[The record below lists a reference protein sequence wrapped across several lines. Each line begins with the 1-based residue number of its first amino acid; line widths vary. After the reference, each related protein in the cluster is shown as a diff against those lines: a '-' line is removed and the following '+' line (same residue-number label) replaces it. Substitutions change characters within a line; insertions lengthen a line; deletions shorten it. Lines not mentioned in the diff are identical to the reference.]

1 MGQDSKNFA
10 LNSQYLITW
19 NHNSVSM
26 LDLDNTKGSNK
37 MDLTRVN
44 FEVDPLEKQTFIKYI
59 RVGSDPKYAM
69 IVVRQSKTSD
79 FVLYWNLQENV
90 EIVSFDHKS
99 DPIIFFDAQGCPY
112 ITEDEK
118 VVICNQN
125 LGLVAFD
132 VEMANSKSQKQ
143 FFGYHYGHR
152 FDDVNHNWILFNEYL
167 SLSFSFMTLVIRDKR

>member
-79 FVLYWNLQENV
+79 FVLYWNLEENV

-99 DPIIFFDAQGCPY
+99 DPIIFFDA
-112 ITEDEK
+112 
-118 VVICNQN
+118 
-125 LGLVAFD
+125 
-132 VEMANSKSQKQ
+132 
-143 FFGYHYGHR
+143 
-152 FDDVNHNWILFNEYL
+152 
-167 SLSFSFMTLVIRDKR
+167 